1 MFIRN
6 LKKLNKRGFTLIELT
21 MVMAISAIISAMIIS
36 FCTLIS
42 AQTKKNELRADFMQ
56 NVTDLR
62 TDLQIAFAEV
72 DGSLLNEQ
80 GEPLPYH
87 FIVDGENIK
96 LENYSAFDFSL
107 NAYEYIDNITLTP
120 SDNRKI
126 LRVTLQNSDLNEYQN
141 FVIIS
146 KTGNVFTH

>member
-62 TDLQIAFAEV
+62 RDLQIAFAEV
-72 DGSLLNEQ
+72 DGRLLNEQ

-87 FIVDGENIK
+87 FIVDGESIK
-96 LENYSAFDFSL
+96 LENSAFDFSL
-107 NAYEYIDNITLTP
+107 NAYEYIDTVEIDTVEISTNESNKIFKVVLT
-120 SDNRKI
+120 N
-126 LRVTLQNSDLNEYQN
+126 NSLSETQS
-141 FVIIS
+141 FVLIS
-146 KTGNVFTH
+146 KVG

>member
-21 MVMAISAIISAMIIS
+21 MVMAISVIISAMIIS

-72 DGSLLNEQ
+72 DDGGEITVDNNIPKIDNNE
-80 GEPLPYH
+80 LS
-87 FIVDGENIK
+87 FNLD
-96 LENYSAFDFSL
+96 S
-107 NAYEYIDNITLTP
+107 YEYIDKITFTP
-120 SDNRKI
+120 HGDI
-126 LRVTLQNSDLNEYQN
+126 LKVVAYNETLDETQS
-141 FVIIS
+141 FVLIS
-146 KTGNVFTH
+146 KVMDKT

>member
-62 TDLQIAFAEV
+62 RDLQIAFAEV
-72 DGSLLNEQ
+72 DGRLLNEQ

-87 FIVDGENIK
+87 FIVDGDSIK
-96 LENYSAFDFSL
+96 LENYAFDFSL
-107 NAYEYIDNITLTP
+107 NAYEYIDTVEIDTVEISTNESNKIFKVVLT
-120 SDNRKI
+120 N
-126 LRVTLQNSDLNEYQN
+126 NSLSETQS
-141 FVIIS
+141 FVLIS
-146 KTGNVFTH
+146 KVG